1 MRERAAHMES
11 WTRDEARESNRSRRP
26 AAVAAAVAAVLALPG
41 AAGSAPD
48 ARDGGIFRVA
58 MQRLDYVDP
67 ALAYSVEARA
77 LLDTTCARL
86 MTYPDKPPPA
96 GLRLV
101 PEAAAAYPR
110 ASHDRKT
117 WTFRLRSGFRFSNGA
132 RVHANAFARAINR
145 TLAPGITS
153 PALPYTQSIAGAK
166 DVRSGKS
173 TAARGVVARGNTLV
187 VRFTRPVPDFPAW
200 TAMSFF
206 CAVPPSLHVDPEG
219 VGAFP
224 SAGPY
229 YVAGYRPGE
238 RVVIRRNRFYGG
250 RRPHHVD
257 GFDVDVRPRAP
268 GELLDRVERGEAD
281 WSSTTAPIYLDPSRG
296 LARKYGVNK
305 RQFFIRPGFTLR
317 ALLLNSAR
325 PLFKDNPRL
334 RRAVNLA
341 LNRRALTAVVA
352 GAQGTGTL
360 TDQHL
365 PPSLPGFRDA
375 RIAPL
380 ASSDVR
386 RARALA
392 RGSLRTA
399 KAVFYVP
406 DFPPPLA
413 FAQLAK
419 RQLTEIGLEVTLRPI
434 PYHVTNSAYLGR
446 VGAPDEPWDIA
457 LVLWT
462 PDYIDPYAYINRLL
476 DARFIGGTNLA
487 RYSSPKYNRLMR
499 VAARLQGVA
508 RYQRYGELDV
518 ELARSAAPLV
528 PIEFFDEPTLVSKR
542 VGCIV
547 LRPALD
553 LTAACLKP

>member
-1 MRERAAHMES
+1 MRRRRQLAA
-11 WTRDEARESNRSRRP
+11 A
-26 AAVAAAVAAVLALPG
+26 AAAVGAVLALPG
-41 AAGSAPD
+41 AAGSVAA
-48 ARDGGIFRVA
+48 ARDGGVFRVA
-58 MQRLDYVDP
+58 LQRLDYVDP
-67 ALAYSVEARA
+67 ALAYSVESRA

-101 PEAAAAYPR
+101 PEVAASYPR

-117 WTFRLRSGFRFSNGA
+117 WAFRVRTGFRFSNGA
-132 RVHANAFARAINR
+132 HVRASAFARAINR

-153 PALPYTQSIAGAK
+153 PALQYTQSIVGADDVRRGGAK
-166 DVRSGKS
+166 S
-173 TAARGVVARGNTLV
+173 ARGVVARGNTLV

-200 TAMSFF
+200 TATSFF
-206 CAVPPSLHVDPEG
+206 CAVPPNLPVDPEG

-229 YVAGYRPGE
+229 YVAAYRPGE
-238 RVVIRRNRFYGG
+238 RVVIRRNRHYRGA
-250 RRPHHVD
+250 RAHHVD
-257 GFDVDVRPRAP
+257 GFDVDLRPRSP

-281 WSSTTAPIYLDPSRG
+281 WSYVPAPIYLDPSRG
-296 LARKYGVNK
+296 LARKYGLNK
-305 RQFFIRPGFTLR
+305 QRFFVRPGFTLR
-317 ALLLNSAR
+317 ALVLNSSR
-325 PLFKDNPRL
+325 PLFRDNPRL

-341 LNRRALTAVVA
+341 VNRRALSLSTG
-352 GAQGTGTL
+352 GAQGSGTL

-365 PPSLPGFRDA
+365 PPSFPGFRNA
-375 RIAPL
+375 RISPL

-386 RARALA
+386 RATALA
-392 RGSLRTA
+392 RGNLRDAT
-399 KAVFYVP
+399 AVFFVP
-406 DFPPPLA
+406 DFPQPLA
-413 FAQLAK
+413 LAQLVR
-419 RQLTEIGLEVTLRPI
+419 RQLAEIGLDVTLRPV

-446 VGAPDEPWDIA
+446 LGDRDEPWDIA

-462 PDYIDPYAYINRLL
+462 PDYIDPYAYVNRLL

-487 RYSSPKYNRLMR
+487 RYSSPKYNRQMR
-499 VAARLQGVA
+499 LAARLQGAA
-508 RYQRYGELDV
+508 RYRRYGQLDV
-518 ELARSAAPLV
+518 ELARDAAPLV

-547 LRPALD
+547 LRPVLD

>member
-1 MRERAAHMES
+1 MEAQEPNRRRRLVAA
-11 WTRDEARESNRSRRP
+11 
-26 AAVAAAVAAVLALPG
+26 AAAVAAMLALPG
-41 AAGSAPD
+41 AAGSAPE

-77 LLDTTCARL
+77 LLDTACARL
-86 MTYPDKPPPA
+86 MTYPDKPPPE

-101 PEAAAAYPR
+101 PEVAAAYPR

-117 WTFRLRSGFRFSNGA
+117 WTFRLRSGFRFSNGT
-132 RVHANAFARAINR
+132 RVRADAFARAINR

-153 PALPYTQSIAGAK
+153 PALPYTQSIVGAG

-200 TAMSFF
+200 TSMSFF
-206 CAVPPSLHVDPEG
+206 CAVPPGLPVDPEG
-219 VGAFP
+219 IGTFH

-229 YVAGYRPGE
+229 FVASYRPGE

-257 GFDVDVRPRAP
+257 GFNVDVRPSAP
-268 GELLDRVERGEAD
+268 GELLDRVERGDVD
-281 WSSTTAPIYLDPSRG
+281 WSLVSAPIYLDPSRG
-296 LARKYGVNK
+296 LAKKYGVDK
-305 RQFFIRPGFTLR
+305 KQFFIRPGFTLR
-317 ALLLNSAR
+317 LLLLNSSR

-341 LNRRALTAVVA
+341 LNRRALSASVG
-352 GAQGTGTL
+352 GAQGSGTP

-375 RIAPL
+375 RVAPL

-386 RARALA
+386 RAKELA

-413 FAQLAK
+413 LAQLAK
-419 RQLTEIGLEVTLRPI
+419 RQLAEIGLEVTLRPV

-446 VGAPDEPWDIA
+446 IGAPDEPWDIA
-457 LVLWT
+457 LALWT
-462 PDYIDPYAYINRLL
+462 PDYIDPYAYVNRLL

-499 VAARLQGVA
+499 VAARLRGAV

-518 ELARSAAPLV
+518 ELARNAAPIV